1 MANTSEKPTLLV
13 ARLQLALA
21 GGVLAGGVPVSAVLA
36 VSDSIEAGMNDH
48 IGKPVN
54 PDKLFETLLQW
65 LSGSRT

>member
-1 MANTSEKPTLLV
+1 MANTSEKPTLLE